1 MTGTPAKGVF
11 RQLPLEQVLEVLP
24 VGRKVQMGWSPQCES
39 RAAAAGE
46 WGVLKTTAIQAG
58 EFLPEHNKALPGH
71 MDARP
76 GIEIREGDLL
86 LTNAGP
92 RARCAVPC
100 LVKATRPRLM
110 LSGKVYRF
118 RTDQGIMDPRFLEQ
132 YLLSASAQATLD
144 AMKTGISDSGL
155 NLTQQRFLG
164 MEVPVPELTEQRRI
178 VEILEGHLSRLDA
191 ANAYLDASLKRSLS
205 LTEAWLHPRLQ
216 RHTGRPLVQL
226 LRQPLSNGRSVPT
239 ADTGFPVLRLT
250 ALKEGVVDL
259 GEWKTGA
266 WTAEDARPFLVEE
279 GDFLV
284 SRGNGSLQR
293 VALGGIVPKVHKPVA
308 YPDTMIRIRGDVEQ
322 IDTSFLA
329 ATWNSRVVRRQIEA
343 AARTTAGIYKVN
355 QKQLEGMLIPLP
367 RVREQAEIA
376 KRVGELQQS
385 IAVQR
390 PCLEQVR
397 SRGTALRRSLLAAA
411 FSGRLTQT
419 TLSDEIQEMA
429 GV

>member
-1 MTGTPAKGVF
+1 MKHTHGSGMVHITKGKFDALPVA
-11 RQLPLEQVLEVLP
+11 LPPLE
-24 VGRKVQMGWSPQCES
+24 
-39 RAAAAGE
+39 
-46 WGVLKTTAIQAG
+46 
-58 EFLPEHNKALPGH
+58 
-71 MDARP
+71 
-76 GIEIREGDLL
+76 
-86 LTNAGP
+86 
-92 RARCAVPC
+92 
-100 LVKATRPRLM
+100 
-110 LSGKVYRF
+110 
-118 RTDQGIMDPRFLEQ
+118 
-132 YLLSASAQATLD
+132 
-144 AMKTGISDSGL
+144 
-155 NLTQQRFLG
+155 
-164 MEVPVPELTEQRRI
+164 EQRRI
-178 VEILEGHLSRLDA
+178 VEILEDHLSRLDA
-191 ANAYLDASLKRSLS
+191 ADAYLDASLKRSSS

-216 RHTGRPLVQL
+216 GHTGQPLVQL

-293 VALGGIVPKVHKPVA
+293 VALGGIVPKVHEPVA
-308 YPDTMIRIRGDVEQ
+308 FPDTMIRVRGDVEL

-376 KRVGELQQS
+376 KQVGELQQS
-385 IAVQR
+385 IAAQR
-390 PCLEQVR
+390 PCLEQAR
-397 SRGTALRRSLLAAA
+397 SRGTALRRSLLSAA

-419 TLSDEIQEMA
+419 TSSDEIQEMA